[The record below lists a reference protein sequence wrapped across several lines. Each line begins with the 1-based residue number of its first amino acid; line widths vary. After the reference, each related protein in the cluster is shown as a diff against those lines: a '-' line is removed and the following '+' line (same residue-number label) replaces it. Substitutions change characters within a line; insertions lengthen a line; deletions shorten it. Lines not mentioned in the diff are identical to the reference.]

1 VLVAET
7 DALLT
12 TIEEADSL
20 MASRVVIV
28 QPPSRLLLAVSAQ
41 YRYFTPSRARLL
53 ALELVHE
60 HAPVL
65 LDDLKV

>member
-1 VLVAET
+1 
-7 DALLT
+7 
-12 TIEEADSL
+12 